1 MNDPFSARCRAGVS
15 VCLLAIAIL
24 MAAAG
29 TAHAQ
34 LRIVQYNVNNSD
46 PAQTGPRNGMDTV
59 LSAINASARGGFARP
74 IDLLVLEEANSVSTT
89 GAAYAS
95 LLNTITGGTSYARS
109 TVDAS
114 TVGSG
119 RPIAVY
125 NSAVLQL
132 IGEARIGSTSG
143 TASQPRQTM
152 RYQFRPVGYDSSAD
166 FYVYASHFK
175 SSSGG
180 ANEAQ
185 RNVEAT
191 AIRTN
196 ADALGQG
203 ARIIY
208 AGDYN
213 LYSSSEAAFQTL
225 TGTGNGQ
232 AFDPVNRVGS
242 WSNSASFKDVHTQS
256 PATTAVFFGQV
267 TGGMD
272 DRFDFQLV
280 TDEVLDGRGF
290 DYVGGSYWAFG
301 NTATHSINQAIT
313 TGSAASLAAV
323 IPGHTSS
330 QASAVLTALAQV
342 TDHLPVVADY
352 QLPAKMSAAFAGLP
366 AQVIRGASVTGTLSV
381 SNAAPVSVAAGADRL
396 DYSYMSSGLFTGSG
410 TGSDLALGGANTHLL
425 TVSTA
430 TAGLRSGTV
439 GVTASSPQAM
449 SPTFSGTYSLGVL
462 DHAIGSFAEATTTT
476 SLDIDFGTLS
486 QNAPAA
492 TRAFDIFNRLGT
504 LGSTWT
510 AKLDLDTITP
520 GGATGIFSTTLA
532 PFANLSSGSSRSFTA
547 TMAATTT
554 GSFTT
559 TLSLAASDENLLG
572 AAGQTLL
579 LTLRGVVQAAD
590 TIRTVAAG
598 QVQID
603 SAVINGAGKLIK
615 QGAGQLV
622 RSGSSSFTG
631 GTVVQAGLLTV
642 SASTA
647 LGTGPLTV
655 ADHATLSLE
664 TASLAVAALDVAAA
678 GKVDVGTGRIEVAA
692 GGITEATLRAGIVA
706 GMGAGSWGGATGIT
720 SGSAAAAGGTRA
732 VGYVIDISGAATVA
746 FAAPGDTNLDGLVD
760 FDDVLGIVAAGQYDS
775 GLPGRWATG
784 DFDYNNAVDF
794 DDVLKLVG
802 TGLFDQGP
810 YLASPLSAGNFASP
824 LNAGGPAGV
833 STLGEA
839 SIAMVVPEPGGWGA
853 VIQGIAY
860 AAMALAWRRRRYVRR
875 ATIAATPSPASTSV
889 AGSGT
894 ACTGITAPY

>member
-24 MAAAG
+24 MAATD

-59 LSAINASARGGFARP
+59 LSAINASAKGGFARP

-109 TVDAS
+109 TVDGS
-114 TVGSG
+114 TTGSG

-125 NSAVLQL
+125 NSASLQL
-132 IGEARIGSTSG
+132 IGEARIGSISG

-152 RYQFRPVGYDSSAD
+152 RYQFRPVGYESSAD

-175 SSSGG
+175 ASSGG
-180 ANEAQ
+180 ANEAE
-185 RNVEAT
+185 RTIEAR
-191 AIRTN
+191 AIRAN

-208 AGDYN
+208 AGDFNFYT
-213 LYSSSEAAFQTL
+213 SSEAGFQTL

-256 PATTAVFFGQV
+256 PATTAAFDGQV

-280 TDEVLDGRGF
+280 TGEVLDGRGF
-290 DYVGGSYWAFG
+290 DYVSSSYWAFG
-301 NTATHSINQAIT
+301 NTATHALNGAIT

-323 IPGHTSS
+323 IPGYTTS
-330 QASAVLTALAQV
+330 QASGVLTALAQV
-342 TDHLPVVADY
+342 TDHIPVVADY
-352 QLPAKMSAAFAGLP
+352 QLPAKMAASFAGLP

-396 DYSYMSSGLFTGSG
+396 DYSYTSSGLFTGSG
-410 TGSDLALGGANTHLL
+410 TSSDLALGGANSHLL
-425 TVSTA
+425 TASTA

-449 SPTFSGTYSLGVL
+449 SSTFSGTYSLGVL
-462 DHAIGSFAEATTTT
+462 DHAIGSFAAATTATT
-476 SLDIDFGTLS
+476 LDIDFGTLS
-486 QNAPAA
+486 ENAAAA
-492 TRAFDIFNRLGT
+492 TRAFDIFNRAGT
-504 LGSTWT
+504 LGSVWT
-510 AKLDLDTITP
+510 AKLDLDAITP
-520 GGATGIFSTTLA
+520 SGATGIFSTTLA

-572 AAGQTLL
+572 ATGQTLL

-598 QVQID
+598 QVQVD
-603 SAVINGAGKLIK
+603 AAVITGAGKLIK

-642 SASTA
+642 SSSAA

-655 ADHATLSLE
+655 ADSAALSLE
-664 TASLAVAALDVAAA
+664 TGLAVTALDVAAA
-678 GKVDVGTGRIEVAA
+678 GKVDLGTGRIEVAA
-692 GGITEATLRAGIVA
+692 GGITEAALRARIVA
-706 GMGAGSWGGATGIT
+706 GMGAGSWDGATGIT

-732 VGYVIDISGAATVA
+732 VGYVIDSSGTTTVA
-746 FAAPGDTNLDGLVD
+746 FAAPGDTNLDGVVD
-760 FDDVLGIVAAGQYDS
+760 FDDVLGFVAAGQYDS
-775 GLPGRWATG
+775 GLPARWATG
-784 DFDYNNAVDF
+784 DFDYNGVVDF
-794 DDVLKLVG
+794 DDVLLSLG
-802 TGLFDQGP
+802 TGLFDQGS
-810 YLASPLSAGNFASP
+810 YLLAPLNASDFSSA

-860 AAMALAWRRRRYVRR
+860 AAAAVAWRRRRCV
-875 ATIAATPSPASTSV
+875 
-889 AGSGT
+889 
-894 ACTGITAPY
+894 